1 MGKIQYCEGRSFEE
15 VFKKFSPV
23 ISKLPGSCLSQSLRG
38 IYWFGNLQQKLESK
52 KATNSIQQ
60 AMAHTVWKNEEA
72 ENYFLSTSQGE

>member
-1 MGKIQYCEGRSFEE
+1 MGKIQYFVGRSFEE
-15 VFKKFSPV
+15 VFKIQGVDIGLEDP
-23 ISKLPGSCLSQSLRG
+23 
-38 IYWFGNLQQKLESK
+38 GNLQQKLESK